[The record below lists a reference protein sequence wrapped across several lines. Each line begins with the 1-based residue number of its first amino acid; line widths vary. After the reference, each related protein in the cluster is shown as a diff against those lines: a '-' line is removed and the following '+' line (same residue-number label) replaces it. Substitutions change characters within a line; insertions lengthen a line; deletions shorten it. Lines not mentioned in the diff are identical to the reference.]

1 MSITT
6 IWKGKNE
13 QTLGTSAWFMK
24 NVKVIIFHLL
34 NYTWPLIPKLQSKMK
49 QKLAILFSCYMTV
62 SHMTVTWHFC
72 CRKKIPIQFFLM
84 LFKYG
89 EALIR
94 FKFWQYWYLN
104 TDVLKMYFFNVV
116 DKENFSMAAS
126 DNIFWEKQYALFRKI
141 FRKAYLRVNTK

>member
-34 NYTWPLIPKLQSKMK
+34 NYTWPLIPKLQGKTK

-72 CRKKIPIQFFLM
+72 YRKKIPIQFFLM

-104 TDVLKMYFFNVV
+104 TDVLKMYFLTLLTKSTFRWLLLTIYFGKNNMSFFE
-116 DKENFSMAAS
+116 KFS
-126 DNIFWEKQYALFRKI
+126 EKRIYA
-141 FRKAYLRVNTK
+141 